1 MVQRGEAMKYNGRW
15 WVGLLLLAG
24 AMSGCGDDDHDHH
37 HHDHHH
43 HDHAC
48 VQVREVEPNDTT
60 STAQFLDPGPAGD
73 CIIVD
78 GQLAAATDVDTYRI
92 LIEESLTLTVTVNQ
106 NPGGD
111 FAVQLVQADT
121 GTPIKNCPSPVVP
134 DSCRVSFDVHGRAL
148 PVHVVVTSVA
158 GAGPYAL
165 TLDVQ

>member
-1 MVQRGEAMKYNGRW
+1 MKYSGWW
-15 WVGLLLLAG
+15 WVGLLLVG

-48 VQVREVEPNDTT
+48 VQVREVEPNDTA

-92 LIEESLTLTVTVNQ
+92 RIEEPLTLTVTVEQ

-121 GTPIKNCPSPVVP
+121 GTPIQNCNSAAVR
-134 DSCRVSFDVHGRAL
+134 DGCEVSFDVHGRAL
-148 PVHVVVTSVA
+148 PVNVVVTSMD
-158 GAGPYAL
+158 GAGPYTL